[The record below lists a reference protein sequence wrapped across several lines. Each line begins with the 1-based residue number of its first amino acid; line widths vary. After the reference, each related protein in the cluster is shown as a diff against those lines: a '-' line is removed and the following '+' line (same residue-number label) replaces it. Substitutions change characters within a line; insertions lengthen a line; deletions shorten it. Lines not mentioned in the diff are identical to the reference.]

1 MKVHSKKLLSVL
13 LAMMMA
19 LGLMAPALATE
30 GTSVT
35 KDTKIQ
41 ITKDLLIGKGVT
53 VPDTTFTFKFRKP
66 TEPEA
71 TALKNDDPL
80 FHNFYLPQ
88 EAVAYPDLADATMA
102 YGGANLNR
110 DPDGTDEVLTNVSAV
125 IDLQNISWGSA
136 GHYVYYASEVNGG
149 LDGMT
154 YDAQE
159 YRIKI
164 YVINDASSATGLS
177 VDNVTVEKYDPD
189 NNTWSKIDGTPN
201 ANKESAAD
209 GCEDYV
215 GNNFKFTNAYNKIV
229 NKHPVNT
236 NPTSGDTPLTG
247 DTDYSE
253 YAFKLTKDVSG
264 ASASQTYAF
273 TYLVTV
279 TLPAS
284 YQATDFN
291 LIPVQVNGYSAKQIN
306 QASGVSTDGIDPTSS
321 ALTRAQ
327 MKPGTECM
335 IHLKHGES
343 FIIDSLPV
351 GSEIVL
357 SEQGEKGFAPS
368 FSGKWGQLITTAK
381 IGSKAQ
387 GESLAVDGT
396 IVVGEHGAYIQYTN
410 TVKDISPTGIVISNL
425 PYILMVGISLA
436 GIGFF
441 TLSKKR
447 RNS

>member
-88 EAVAYPDLADATMA
+88 EAVNYPELADVTVA

-110 DPDGTDEVLTNVSAV
+110 DADGTDEVLTNVTAAV
-125 IDLQNISWGSA
+125 DLNETSWGSA

-159 YRIKI
+159 YRIKV
-164 YVINDASSATGLS
+164 YVINGTNGPV
-177 VDNVTVEKYDPD
+177 VDNVTVEKFDS
-189 NNTWSKIDGTPN
+189 NTSTWSKIDGTPN

-229 NKHPVNT
+229 EKHPINN
-236 NPTSGDTPLTG
+236 NPTSGDTPLDG
-247 DTDYSE
+247 DTDYSQ

-273 TYLVTV
+273 TYHVTV
-279 TLPAS
+279 KLPAS
-284 YQATDFN
+284 YQGNDYT
-291 LIPVQVNGYSAKQIN
+291 LIPVLVNGYSAQQIN
-306 QASGVSTDGIDPTSS
+306 QQSSVSTDGIDPTSNDP
-321 ALTRAQ
+321 TPAQ
-327 MKPGTECM
+327 MKPGVEYM
-335 IHLKHGES
+335 IHLKHGDS
-343 FIIDSLPV
+343 FVVNALPV
-351 GSEIVL
+351 GSEITV
-357 SEQGEKGFAPS
+357 SEQGEQGYIPAY
-368 FSGKWGQLITTAK
+368 SGKWGQLITTAK
-381 IGSKAQ
+381 TGSKAQ